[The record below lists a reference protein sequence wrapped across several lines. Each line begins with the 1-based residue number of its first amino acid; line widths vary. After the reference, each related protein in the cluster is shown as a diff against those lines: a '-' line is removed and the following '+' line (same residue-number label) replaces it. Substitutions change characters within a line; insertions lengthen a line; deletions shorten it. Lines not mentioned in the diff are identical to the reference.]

1 MADALGWRGRVG
13 YVVPSTNTTV
23 QPEVDALRP
32 RGVTFHL
39 ARVSIKERPL
49 TSEQAF
55 LEHVQ
60 AMRDGLGAAIEQ
72 VMTCGPQHLVMG
84 VALEAFWSGLEAS
97 RKLEAEL
104 RAKAGVGVSM
114 GSTAT
119 AAALRAFG
127 ARRIAVLTPHQ
138 PRGDEMVRAWFAADG
153 FEVLRL
159 KGLKCPSPREI
170 AHVQPATIRESLR
183 ELDGPDAEALV
194 VVGTNL
200 ASGEVAAEAERWLG
214 KPVLA
219 INTVLTWHA
228 LRAIGIEDRLFGH
241 GRVLEER

>member
-1 MADALGWRGRVG
+1 MADALGWRARIGV
-13 YVVPSTNTTV
+13 VVPSTNTIV

-39 ARVSIKERPL
+39 ARVSIRERPL

-72 VMTCGPQHLVMG
+72 VMTCGPGHLIMG
-84 VALEAFWSGLEAS
+84 VALEAFWGGVAQS
-97 RKLEAEL
+97 RRLEAEL
-104 RAKAGVGVSM
+104 AETAGVGVTM

-127 ARRIAVLTPHQ
+127 CTRIAVLTPHQ
-138 PRGDEMVRAWFAADG
+138 PRGDEMVRAWFAESG
-153 FEVLRL
+153 FEVVRL

-170 AHVQPATIRESLR
+170 AHVPPATLRDSLR
-183 ELDGPDAEALV
+183 ELDGPDVEALV
-194 VVGTNL
+194 QVGTNL
-200 ASGEVAAEAERWLG
+200 AGVEVAAEGERWLG

-219 INTVLTWHA
+219 INAVLAWHA
-228 LRAIGIEDRLFGH
+228 MRATGIEDRIAGR
-241 GRVLEER
+241 GRVLEEH

>member
-1 MADALGWRGRVG
+1 MADALGWRKRIGF
-13 YVVPSTNTTV
+13 VVPSTNTIV

-72 VMTCGPQHLVMG
+72 VMTCAPEHLVMG
-84 VALEAFWSGLEAS
+84 VALEAFWGGLEAS
-97 RKLEAEL
+97 KQLNAEL
-104 RAKAGVGVSM
+104 EQKSGVGVSM
-114 GSTAT
+114 GSFAT

-127 ARRIAVLTPHQ
+127 ATRIAVLTPHQ
-138 PRGDEMVRAWFAADG
+138 PRGDAMVQAWFAEAG
-153 FEVLRL
+153 FEVVRL

-170 AHVQPATIRESLR
+170 AQVSPQAIRDSLV
-183 ELDGPDAEALV
+183 ELNGADIDALV
-194 VVGTNL
+194 QVGTNL
-200 ASGEVAAEAERWLG
+200 AGSAVAAEAERWLG

-219 INTVLTWHA
+219 INTVLSWDA
-228 LRAIGIEDRLFGH
+228 LRRTGIADRIEGH
-241 GRVLEER
+241 GRILEEH

>member
-1 MADALGWRGRVG
+1 MADALGWRKRIGF
-13 YVVPSTNTTV
+13 VVPSTNTIV
-23 QPEVDALRP
+23 QPEADAVRP
-32 RGVTFHL
+32 RGVTFHI
-39 ARVSIKERPL
+39 ARVSIRERPL

-72 VMTCGPQHLVMG
+72 VMTAAPDHLVMG
-84 VALEAFWSGLEAS
+84 VALEAFWGGVEAS

-104 RAKAGVGVSM
+104 AEKAGVGVTM
-114 GSTAT
+114 GSTAV

-127 ARRIAVLTPHQ
+127 CTRIAVLTPHQ
-138 PRGDEMVRAWFAADG
+138 PRGDEMVRAWFMESG
-153 FEVLRL
+153 FEVVRL

-183 ELDGPDAEALV
+183 ELDGPDVEALV
-194 VVGTNL
+194 QVGTNL
-200 ASGEVAAEAERWLG
+200 AGAAVAAEAERWLG

-219 INTVLTWHA
+219 INPVLAWHA
-228 LRAIGIEDRLFGH
+228 MRATGIEDRVIGQ
-241 GRVLEER
+241 GRILEEH